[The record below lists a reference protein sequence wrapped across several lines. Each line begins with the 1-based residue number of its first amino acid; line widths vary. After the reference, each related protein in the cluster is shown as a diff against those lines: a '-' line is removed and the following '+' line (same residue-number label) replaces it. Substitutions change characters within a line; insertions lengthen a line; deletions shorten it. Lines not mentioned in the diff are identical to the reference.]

1 MLGTMLSLADAVRR
15 FWRRL
20 VGTVPEPA
28 ARRRRLVPVVI
39 SVLALTGA
47 TSGVVLATVGGK
59 PAEVTGL
66 SAPVPQFP
74 QSSPAPTR
82 STGPVVPM
90 LGGNADGSGTP
101 LAVPV
106 ARTTASPSGSP
117 SSGRGTP
124 AASTPPAS
132 TPPASTT
139 PAGTPPASTA
149 SPSAGAPSASPTGT
163 GPGSRSSAGTQ
174 TAGPAQSAK
183 SGGVAPLRGLKQTG
197 LLVVAPF
204 SLSRQVLKAVARQ
217 PGVTGA
223 EPIEAAKIKINGAF
237 TAVLGVN
244 PSRFRGYAAKSMAS
258 SNRLWQGVAAG
269 GVAVSYTMG
278 TLDKLSLGGR
288 VTVAGHQTER
298 LPVIAFGTVGIGGVD
313 AVMSDSVARSLGVP
327 AGNAIVVS
335 APPSSVASLTARIKA
350 VLPKGAGVEA
360 LVTEVTRSGRT
371 SPVGTAPS
379 AAGGRGGVS
388 ASQLTEALRAAES
401 RKGLPYVWGASGPG
415 SFDCSGLVQ
424 WSFAQAGITMP
435 RVAADQARAGL
446 AVPAAQLQPGDLLFY
461 HTDPTDP
468 GYISHV
474 AIYLG
479 NGWMI
484 QAPQPGMDVEIVP
497 ASFGSQFAGA
507 VRVNSRIAA
516 SVASGLT

>member
-1 MLGTMLSLADAVRR
+1 MPSLADAVRR
-15 FWRRL
+15 LWRRL
-20 VGTVPEPA
+20 LRTAQELPAGRRRTVP
-28 ARRRRLVPVVI
+28 VI
-39 SVLALTGA
+39 VSVLALAGA
-47 TSGVVLATVGGK
+47 STGVVLATMGGK
-59 PAEVTGL
+59 PAAVEGQ
-66 SAPVPQFP
+66 APAVPQ
-74 QSSPAPTR
+74 SRPAPTG

-90 LGGNADGSGTP
+90 LGGNADGSGQP
-101 LAVPV
+101 LTVPV
-106 ARTTASPSGSP
+106 AKAIATAGRTAAPGPTAPPDSTTTPGSTSAPGRTASPGS
-117 SSGRGTP
+117 
-124 AASTPPAS
+124 
-132 TPPASTT
+132 
-139 PAGTPPASTA
+139 
-149 SPSAGAPSASPTGT
+149 SA
-163 GPGSRSSAGTQ
+163 SAGTQ
-174 TAGPAQSAK
+174 AAGAAQSAT
-183 SGGVAPLRGLKQTG
+183 VAPLSGLKQAG

-204 SLSRQVLKAVARQ
+204 SLSHQVLAAVSAQ

-223 EPIEAAKIKINGAF
+223 EPIEAAKIQINGAY

-244 PSRFRGYAAKSMAS
+244 PSRFRGYAAPSMAAS
-258 SNRLWQGVAAG
+258 SRLWQGVADG

-278 TLDKLSLGGR
+278 TLDKLSLGGQ

-298 LPVIAFGTVGIGGVD
+298 LPVVAFGTVGIGGVD
-313 AVMSDSVARSLGVP
+313 AVVSDSVAKSLGVP
-327 AGNAIVVS
+327 AGNAIIVS
-335 APPSSVASLTARIKA
+335 APPSSVASLTVRIKA
-350 VLPKGAGVEA
+350 ILPKGAGVEA
-360 LVTEVTRSGRT
+360 LVTVVTRSGGA

-379 AAGGRGGVS
+379 AATGSGAVT
-388 ASQLTEALRAAES
+388 ATELTAALRAAES
-401 RKGLPYVWGASGPG
+401 RRGLPYVWGASGPS

-446 AVPAAQLQPGDLLFY
+446 AVPATQLQPGDLLFY

-507 VRVNSRIAA
+507 IRVYPHVAA
-516 SVASGLT
+516 GVASGLA

>member
-20 VGTVPEPA
+20 LGTVPEPA

-39 SVLALTGA
+39 SVLALAGA
-47 TSGVVLATVGGK
+47 TTGVVLATVGGK
-59 PAEVTGL
+59 PAGVTGL
-66 SAPVPQFP
+66 SAPVR

-106 ARTTASPSGSP
+106 ARTIASPSGSA
-117 SSGRGTP
+117 SSGRGTTP
-124 AASTPPAS
+124 ASAPPASTAPADTPPAS
-132 TPPASTT
+132 TA
-139 PAGTPPASTA
+139 PAGTA

-163 GPGSRSSAGTQ
+163 GPGSSASAGTQ
-174 TAGPAQSAK
+174 AAGPAQSAK

-204 SLSRQVLKAVARQ
+204 SLSRQVLNAVARQ

-258 SNRLWQGVAAG
+258 SNRLWQGVATG

-278 TLDKLSLGGR
+278 TLDKLSLGGQ
-288 VTVAGHQTER
+288 VTVAGRQTER

-379 AAGGRGGVS
+379 AADGRGGVS

-401 RKGLPYVWGASGPG
+401 RKGLPYVWGATGPG

-446 AVPAAQLQPGDLLFY
+446 AVPASQLQPGDLLFY

-516 SVASGLT
+516 SVASGLA

>member
-1 MLGTMLSLADAVRR
+1 MLGSMPSLADAVRR
-15 FWRRL
+15 LWRRL
-20 VGTVPEPA
+20 LRTAPQSP
-28 ARRRRLVPVVI
+28 ARRRRTVPVII
-39 SVLALTGA
+39 SVLVLAGA
-47 TSGVVLATVGGK
+47 STGVVIATMGGK
-59 PAEVTGL
+59 PAAVD
-66 SAPVPQFP
+66 SQAPAVPQ
-74 QSSPAPTR
+74 SRPAPTA
-82 STGPVVPM
+82 STSPVVPM
-90 LGGNADGSGTP
+90 LGGNADGSGQP

-106 ARTTASPSGSP
+106 AKTTVTTPPGRTAPGSTTAPRTTAPGGTVSADTQAVGSSQPAKSPS
-117 SSGRGTP
+117 
-124 AASTPPAS
+124 
-132 TPPASTT
+132 
-139 PAGTPPASTA
+139 
-149 SPSAGAPSASPTGT
+149 
-163 GPGSRSSAGTQ
+163 
-174 TAGPAQSAK
+174 
-183 SGGVAPLRGLKQTG
+183 VAPLSGLKQAG

-204 SLSRQVLKAVARQ
+204 SLSHKVLAAVSGQ

-223 EPIEAAKIKINGAF
+223 EPIEAAKIQINGAY

-244 PSRFRGYAAKSMAS
+244 PSRFRGYASPSMAAS
-258 SNRLWQGVAAG
+258 SRLWQGVARG

-298 LPVIAFGTVGIGGVD
+298 LPVVAFGTVGIGGVD
-313 AVMSDSVARSLGVP
+313 AVVSDSVARSLGVP
-327 AGNAIVVS
+327 AGNAIIVS
-335 APPSSVASLTARIKA
+335 AAPSSVASLTAKIKA

-360 LVTEVTRSGRT
+360 LVTEVTRSGT
-371 SPVGTAPS
+371 ASPVGTAPS
-379 AAGGRGGVS
+379 AATSSGAVT
-388 ASQLTEALRAAES
+388 AAELTAALRAAES
-401 RKGLPYVWGASGPG
+401 RRGLPYVWGASGPS

-446 AVPAAQLQPGDLLFY
+446 AVPATQLEPGDLLFY

-497 ASFGSQFAGA
+497 ASFGSEFAGA
-507 VRVNSRIAA
+507 IRVYPHVAS
-516 SVASGLT
+516 SVASGL

>member
-1 MLGTMLSLADAVRR
+1 MPSLADAVRR
-15 FWRRL
+15 LWRRL
-20 VGTVPEPA
+20 LRTAPESP
-28 ARRRRLVPVVI
+28 ARRRRTVPVII
-39 SVLALTGA
+39 SVLALAGA
-47 TSGVVLATVGGK
+47 SAGVVLATMGGK
-59 PAEVTGL
+59 PAAVDGR
-66 SAPVPQFP
+66 APAVPQ
-74 QSSPAPTR
+74 SRPAPTA
-82 STGPVVPM
+82 STSPVVPM
-90 LGGNADGSGTP
+90 LGGNADGSGQP

-106 ARTTASPSGSP
+106 AKATVT
-117 SSGRGTP
+117 
-124 AASTPPAS
+124 TPPG
-132 TPPASTT
+132 
-139 PAGTPPASTA
+139 GT
-149 SPSAGAPSASPTGT
+149 T
-163 GPGSRSSAGTQ
+163 GPGGTTAPGGTTGPGGTATSGTQ
-174 TAGPAQSAK
+174 AVGSSQPAK
-183 SGGVAPLRGLKQTG
+183 SPSVAPLSGLKQAG

-204 SLSRQVLKAVARQ
+204 SLSHKVLAAVSGQ

-223 EPIEAAKIKINGAF
+223 EPIEAAKIQINGAY

-244 PSRFRGYAAKSMAS
+244 PSRFRGYAAPSMAAS
-258 SNRLWQGVAAG
+258 SRLWQGVAGG

-278 TLDKLSLGGR
+278 TLDKLSLGGQ

-298 LPVIAFGTVGIGGVD
+298 LPVVAFGTVGIGGVD
-313 AVMSDSVARSLGVP
+313 AVVSDSVARSLGVP
-327 AGNAIVVS
+327 AGNAIIVS
-335 APPSSVASLTARIKA
+335 AAPSSVASLTAKIKA

-360 LVTEVTRSGRT
+360 LVTEVTRSGGA

-379 AAGGRGGVS
+379 AATGSGAVT
-388 ASQLTEALRAAES
+388 AAELTAALRAAES
-401 RKGLPYVWGASGPG
+401 RRGLPYVWGASGPS

-446 AVPAAQLQPGDLLFY
+446 AVLATQLEPGDLLFY

-484 QAPQPGMDVEIVP
+484 QAPQPGMDVEVVP

-507 VRVNSRIAA
+507 IRVYPRVAT
-516 SVASGLT
+516 SVATGL